1 MNDDIRILLDDKKIT
16 RVQSLHLGKN
26 TRAEAND
33 FNFTI
38 ENGGDR
44 YTDIFYQASGE
55 LIQVEI
61 IGTICFR
68 GFVDTADFPYIPQEM
83 ITVSG
88 RDYTGLLIDQIVS
101 SELAIYFTGKT
112 ASQIVGVIADK
123 YGFKKDLEATAN
135 TYLEDKLYAGGMPA
149 WDVIRS
155 LAEKEGFD
163 AYVTKDKVVVFKKRE
178 ISSNIKR
185 VYSPYPKLGIV
196 PSQLEITQDKTLTLA
211 LKVQVIGYDPTQK
224 YRISYIAASNKCN
237 RENYK
242 IITVW
247 DETLKSKKEVAARA
261 EALLRQYSNELTTGS
276 LIVPVDTDLEPGDGI
291 EIKGIKLAGKYYVT
305 DADIDYGVQ
314 GFLTTVKFASK
325 VLTEAKTVEA

>member
-1 MNDDIRILLDDKKIT
+1 MNDDIRILLDDKEIT
-16 RVQSLHLGKN
+16 RVQSLHIGKN

-55 LIQVEI
+55 LIQVKI
-61 IGTICFR
+61 IGTVCFR

-88 RDYTGLLIDQIVS
+88 RDYTGLLIDQIIS

-112 ASQIVGVIADK
+112 ASQIVGIIADK

-135 TYLEDKLYAGGMPA
+135 TYLDDKLYAGGMPA
-149 WDVIRS
+149 WDVIRN

-163 AYVTKDKVVVFKKRE
+163 AYVTKDKTVIFKKRE
-178 ISSNIKR
+178 IPSNIKR
-185 VYSPYPKLGIV
+185 VYSKFVGLGIV
-196 PSQLEITQDKTLTLA
+196 PSQLEINQDKTLTLA
-211 LKVQVIGYDPTQK
+211 LKVQVIGYHPTLG
-224 YRISYIAASNKCN
+224 RISYIAASNKCN

-261 EALLRQYSNELTTGS
+261 EALLRQYSKDLTIGS
-276 LIVPVDTDLEPGDGI
+276 LTVPVDPDLEPGDGI

-305 DADIDYGVQ
+305 DVDIDYGVD